1 MASVQA
7 ARPAWYSDEDDTA
20 WAKVKAAFQ
29 RDWKQT
35 KHDFGGNEPNLNQQ
49 VGDTI
54 SQATGSKPIPP
65 GNAKTPHND
74 SGHLDAYNDDVYNE
88 DDEPAYRYG
97 YAASRHY
104 ADREWD
110 DATEEEMQAEW
121 DDKNEWERRREAIR
135 RGWMYGRNEDLP
147 RQPR

>member
-1 MASVQA
+1 MATVQPV
-7 ARPAWYSDEDDTA
+7 RPAWYTEEDDTA
-20 WAKVKAAFQ
+20 WSKVKAAFQ
-29 RDWKQT
+29 RDWTQT
-35 KHDFGGNEPNLNQQ
+35 KHDMGGNEPNLDQQ

-65 GNAKTPHND
+65 GNAKTPHNKT
-74 SGHLDAYNDDVYNE
+74 GQLEAYNDA
-88 DDEPAYRYG
+88 DEPAYRYG

-110 DATEEEMQAEW
+110 DTTESEMQAEW
-121 DDKNEWERRREAIR
+121 ADKNEWERRREAIR
-135 RGWMYGRNEDLP
+135 RGWLYHRNEDLP